1 MIFGKPE
8 LILQGK
14 NVELRAPHYSD
25 FDQWRSLRESS
36 KTFLELWEPKR
47 GSEFFKRNA
56 FNNRVRWARKS
67 SKAGQAYQFF
77 IFDKFETLLGSI
89 TIENIRKGPSN
100 AATLGYWLGKK
111 HTGKGFMKESV
122 LAIIDFCFNKLNIS
136 RLEAATLP
144 ENKPSRGLLEKVGF
158 KYEGVGQSY
167 LQINGRWRN
176 HVLYGL
182 LRNDRR
188 GQVETR

>member
-8 LILQGK
+8 LTLK
-14 NVELRAPHYSD
+14 TKKVELRAPHYSD
-25 FDQWRSLRESS
+25 FDQWRAIREKS
-36 KTFLELWEPKR
+36 KTFLERWEPKR

-77 IFDKFETLLGSI
+77 IFDKFQTLLGSI

-100 AATLGYWLGKK
+100 AATLGYWLGKE
-111 HTGKGFMKESV
+111 HTGKGFMREAIWV
-122 LAIIDFCFNKLNIS
+122 IIDFAFYKLNIS

-144 ENKPSRGLLEKVGF
+144 ENGASRGLLEKVGF

-188 GQVETR
+188 GQVEEN

>member
-8 LILQGK
+8 LILKAK
-14 NVELRAPHYSD
+14 NVELREPYYSD
-25 FDQWRSLRESS
+25 FDQWLSLREDS

-47 GSEFFKRNA
+47 GSEFFKRSA

-89 TIENIRKGPSN
+89 TIDNIRKGPSN
-100 AATLGYWLGKK
+100 AATLGYWLGEK
-111 HTGKGFMKESV
+111 HTGKGFMKETI
-122 LAIIDFCFNKLNIS
+122 LAIIDFSFNKLNIS

-144 ENKPSRGLLEKVGF
+144 ENKPSRTLLEKWAG
-158 KYEGVGQSY
+158 
-167 LQINGRWRN
+167 
-176 HVLYGL
+176 
-182 LRNDRR
+182 
-188 GQVETR
+188 